1 MQAGKVLEEDNG
13 MLVQGSSCGA
23 VQGLPWW
30 GGVAPSAGLPATSSP
45 VKRVMAENP
54 STVVGVSASLQPGGF
69 MQPHPSSQTSAPLL
83 VQSLADGHGSAI
95 GTARMPTWPSTG
107 YENEQQL
114 IAASAPLPAPGPGP
128 VLLQPQAE
136 YMLPHTQLEL
146 GHSMVRAAYPY
157 ADPFFG
163 GIMAAYGAQAMVQPH
178 VLGVQQARM
187 PLPSEMTEEEPVYV
201 NAKQYNGILRR
212 RQSRAKAE
220 SENKLIKTRK
230 PYLHESRHLHAMR
243 RARGCGGR
251 FLNTKKKDES
261 KTNSGSNASSEGQSS
276 QEGAAIDSHETPV
289 SGSLVGSQNQ
299 DFNTLQGLTSHLM
312 AGVGQSGVGGNGS
325 YCSGMLA
332 QSHPIM
338 SSGLP
343 FGT

>member
-1 MQAGKVLEEDNG
+1 MSWQKILA
-13 MLVQGSSCGA
+13 
-23 VQGLPWW
+23 
-30 GGVAPSAGLPATSSP
+30 
-45 VKRVMAENP
+45 
-54 STVVGVSASLQPGGF
+54 
-69 MQPHPSSQTSAPLL
+69 SAPLL
-83 VQSLADGHGSAI
+83 ADGQGSSM
-95 GTARMPTWPSTG
+95 GTARMPTWPSSG

-114 IAASAPLPAPGPGP
+114 IAVSASLSVPGPAPL
-128 VLLQPQAE
+128 LLQAQAE

-157 ADPFFG
+157 TDPFFG
-163 GIMAAYGAQAMVQPH
+163 GIMAAYGTQAMIQPH
-178 VLGVQQARM
+178 MLGVQQARM

-251 FLNTKKKDES
+251 FLNTKKKDEA

-276 QEGAAIDSHETPV
+276 QEGTAIDSHETPV
-289 SGSLVGSQNQ
+289 PGSLMGSQNQ
-299 DFNTLQGLTSHLM
+299 DFNSYQGLTSHLM
-312 AGVGQSGVGGNGS
+312 VGMGQSVVGGSGG
-325 YCSGMLA
+325 YCSGMLV
-332 QSHPIM
+332 QSNPIM

>member
-1 MQAGKVLEEDNG
+1 MQAVQAVEEDNG
-13 MLVQGSSCGA
+13 LMIQTSTSCTA

-30 GGVAPSAGLPATSSP
+30 GEVGPSATLQAATTSS
-45 VKRVMAENP
+45 VKQFITENP
-54 STVVGVSASLQPGGF
+54 GGIAGTSASLQPAGYV
-69 MQPHPSSQTSAPLL
+69 QPRPPTQTSAEGQGPP
-83 VQSLADGHGSAI
+83 VGA
-95 GTARMPTWPSTG
+95 ARMPPWPSSV
-107 YENEQQL
+107 YDSEQHV
-114 IAASAPLPAPGPGP
+114 ISAPPPAP
-128 VLLQPQAE
+128 VILQSQAE
-136 YMLPHTQLEL
+136 YVLPHTQLEL

-157 ADPFFG
+157 ADPYFG
-163 GIMAAYGAQAMVQPH
+163 GLMAAAYGAQTMVHPH
-178 VLGVQQARM
+178 ILGLQHARM

-220 SENKLIKTRK
+220 SENKLIKSRK

-261 KTNSGSNASSEGQSS
+261 KNNSSSNTSSEGQSS
-276 QEGAAIDSHETPV
+276 QEGTAIDSLETPV
-289 SGSLVGSQNQ
+289 EGNSVGSQNQ
-299 DFNTLQGLTSHLM
+299 DYNSLQGLTSHLM
-312 AGVGQSGVGGNGS
+312 AGMGQSVVSGGGGG
-325 YCSGMLA
+325 YCSGMLV
-332 QSHPIM
+332 QSGHPIM